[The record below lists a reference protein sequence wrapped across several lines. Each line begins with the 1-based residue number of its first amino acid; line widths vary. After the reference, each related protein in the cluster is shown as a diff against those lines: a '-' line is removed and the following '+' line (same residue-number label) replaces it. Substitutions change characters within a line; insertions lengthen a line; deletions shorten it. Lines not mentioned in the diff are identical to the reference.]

1 MRTAYTVVVCLLA
14 FTAMGGTI
22 TSLNPASI
30 PYQGGEFF
38 LTVNGS
44 SLGDTIVFDGAA
56 GHFELEASAS
66 DNGYVISWVPM
77 EIVNDPG
84 TYTVYV
90 KGGGG
95 ETNKKDLKVIKPG
108 RPKLSLHLPEILT
121 ALAKNRAGTKITFDV
136 NATGGEGDLTTKCDP
151 ESGST
156 FPYGESSIRC
166 SAWDKAGERADGL
179 ISVKVWDGTA
189 PTLSIPKS
197 FEVAAEDDKGAYPKF
212 DASAIDEVDGSV
224 RVTCSRESGTLF
236 PNGRTIVNCEAVDEA
251 LNPATGSFEV
261 FVKPRDPGKL
271 TLKVPDKVVE
281 VAADPEGAEVF
292 FEVIA
297 YGSADPDPVV
307 ECIPPSGWF
316 FPMKETKVYCKAED
330 DFGGRAEAS
339 FTVTVVERLG
349 LKFPD
354 VTAEATSPA
363 GTEVMWEPV
372 AENWTNPIRCSPY
385 SGAFFAMG
393 ATSVDCESTDDR
405 GRAAG
410 GKFMVN
416 VADTIAPHIGRI
428 RTTAAAAIGDL
439 VPVQLEVETTDAGDA
454 MPLCSVSALTADA
467 GVTPEWRASG
477 DLAVEVRAT
486 DRPLRI
492 QVSCV
497 DAAGNRSTGS
507 APLLL
512 GGSGK
517 RAQTIN

>member
-1 MRTAYTVVVCLLA
+1 MRTVYTMAVCLLA
-14 FTAMGGTI
+14 FTAMGSTI

-38 LTVNGS
+38 LTINGT
-44 SLGDTIVFDGAA
+44 SLGDTIVFDGGA

-66 DNGYVISWVPM
+66 DTGYVISWVPM

-84 TYTVYV
+84 TYKVYV
-90 KGGGG
+90 KGRGG
-95 ETNKKDLKVIKPG
+95 ESNTKDFTVVKPG
-108 RPKLSLHLPEILT
+108 RPKLSLHLPEVLT
-121 ALAKNRAGTKITFDV
+121 ALAKTRGGTKITFDV
-136 NATGGEGDLTTKCDP
+136 NATGGEGEITTKCDP
-151 ESGST
+151 ESGSS
-156 FPYGESSIRC
+156 FPFGESSIRC
-166 SAWDKAGERADGL
+166 SAWDKAGERADGV

-189 PTLSIPKS
+189 PVLSIPKS
-197 FEVAAEDDKGAYPKF
+197 FELQAEDDKGAYPKF
-212 DASAIDEVDGSV
+212 ETSAYDDVDGSV
-224 RVTCSRESGTLF
+224 RVVCSNESGKLF
-236 PNGRTIVNCEAVDEA
+236 HNGRTIVNCEALDEA
-251 LNPATGSFEV
+251 LNPGTGSFEV
-261 FVKPRDPGKL
+261 FVHPRDPGRL
-271 TLKVPDKVVE
+271 ELKVPDKVVE
-281 VAADPEGAEVF
+281 VATSPDGGEVF

-297 YGSADPDPVV
+297 YGSADPDPVI
-307 ECIPPSGWF
+307 ECIPFSGWF
-316 FPMKETKVYCKAED
+316 FPMKDTRVYCKAED
-330 DFGGRAEAS
+330 DFGGRAEAG
-339 FTVTVVERLG
+339 FTVYVVDRLG
-349 LKFPD
+349 LKIPD

-363 GTEVMWEPV
+363 GAEVMLEPV
-372 AENWTNPIRCSPY
+372 AENWVNPIRCSPS

-393 ATSVDCESTDDR
+393 ATTVDCESTDDR

-428 RTTAAAAIGDL
+428 RTTAGTAIGDL
-439 VPVQLEVETTDAGDA
+439 VPVRVEVETTDAGDA

-467 GVTPEWRASG
+467 GTAPDWRASG

-507 APLLL
+507 VPLLL